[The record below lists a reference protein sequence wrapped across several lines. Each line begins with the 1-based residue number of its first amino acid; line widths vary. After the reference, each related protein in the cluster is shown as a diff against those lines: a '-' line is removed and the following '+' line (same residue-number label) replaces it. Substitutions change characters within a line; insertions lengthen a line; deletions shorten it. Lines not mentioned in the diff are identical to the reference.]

1 MSVSNAGKKN
11 NQSLKG
17 LAALK
22 AQNTQIYTTRGKH
35 LDTLP
40 KTTAQC
46 QSAPSELERISSWMR
61 QIKIFRVYSPLPYS
75 RLNWERRGRREER
88 GWTTRRSQRGQ
99 RQQQPGAKTVIIGK
113 TCVFIS
119 DQRTQEQ
126 AEGTK
131 WKLSAEVMRRRQ
143 VTLLEDSR
151 QVESTGFTVYRGSPR
166 AFLQIRAATKLV
178 A

>member
-22 AQNTQIYTTRGKH
+22 AQNTQIYTTRGTH

-40 KTTAQC
+40 RTTAQC

-75 RLNWERRGRREER
+75 RLNWERREEG

-99 RQQQPGAKTVIIGK
+99 RRQQPEAKTFIIGK

-126 AEGTK
+126 AEETK
-131 WKLSAEVMRRRQ
+131 WKLSAEVMMRRQ
-143 VTLLEDSR
+143 VTLLEDSQ
-151 QVESTGFTVYRGSPR
+151 QVESTGFTV
-166 AFLQIRAATKLV
+166 
-178 A
+178 